1 VLTAETI
8 DHLFRDCPVSVEV
21 WLGLSLS
28 NILNRPELGFAQW
41 LTWNRRTEIAW
52 FIINYIIEINETDRR
67 NLTKEHEAVEWRVHL
82 GRVLISCLEIHDG
95 LSTVF
100 SVEALACHR
109 AVQMGLEMGW
119 SEVTVEG
126 DSLAIR
132 KKCQTHNP
140 NKSQIGAHIQDIQ
153 QLKDSFQSIVF
164 KHTPRLANGLAH
176 ILAIETLKKS
186 KTDYLV
192 GGAPVYAERV
202 MVVEWVRE
210 PD

>member
-1 VLTAETI
+1 MESPSGYAI
-8 DHLFRDCPVSVEV
+8 KINFNGAYNGHNFRSTLRIIARNVE
-21 WLGLSLS
+21 
-28 NILNRPELGFAQW
+28 
-41 LTWNRRTEIAW
+41 
-52 FIINYIIEINETDRR
+52 
-67 NLTKEHEAVEWRVHL
+67 
-82 GRVLISCLEIHDG
+82 GRVLISCLEIHNG
-95 LSTVF
+95 VSTVF
-100 SVEALACHR
+100 SFEALTCQR

-126 DSLAIR
+126 DSLAII

-176 ILAIETLKKS
+176 ILAIETQKKS